1 MTSTR
6 TRGYAM
12 VAVAYAIM
20 GSIGAIV
27 TWAPGPSSM
36 LVVLRMGIGALVLA
50 VLFFRAPMWRELRR
64 PSLVRPLLLMGVL
77 DALTLLLFFVSAR
90 TTGVAIAM
98 FLVFLSPLWVALL
111 APAVL
116 RQPTDRVV
124 WPGFGI
130 AMAGL
135 ALIVVPPAMGEALD
149 LSAWGIAAGL
159 VSGLCLAGFMLVVS
173 ALRRRGLRSA
183 TIVIAEGFLDA
194 LILVPLAVWQT
205 WVAGPGLTTTDL
217 AAGLL
222 LGTVCTAFT
231 YMLWTEGVG
240 MIPVQHV
247 PILGYL
253 EPMTAPLYAFVF
265 VGEVPNVWTIAGGL
279 LIVAAGALV
288 VLRGTSPEA
297 LEGTA

>member
-1 MTSTR
+1 
-6 TRGYAM
+6 M
-12 VAVAYAIM
+12 VAVAYAVM

-27 TWAPGPSSM
+27 TWAPGPSSL
-36 LVVLRMGIGALVLA
+36 LVVLRMGIGALILA
-50 VLFFRAPMWRELRR
+50 ALFFRAPMWRELRR
-64 PSLVRPLLLMGVL
+64 PGLVRPLLLMGGL
-77 DALTLLLFFVSAR
+77 DAVTLLLFFVSAR
-90 TTGVAIAM
+90 MTGIAVAM

-130 AMAGL
+130 AMGGL
-135 ALIVVPPAMGEALD
+135 ALIIVPPATGEALE
-149 LSAWGIAAGL
+149 LSARGIAAGL
-159 VSGLCLAGFMLVVS
+159 VSGVCLAGFMLVVS

-194 LILVPLAVWQT
+194 LILLPLAVWQT
-205 WVAGPGLTTTDL
+205 WVTGPGLTGADL

-253 EPMTAPLYAFVF
+253 EPMTAPLYALVF
-265 VGEVPNVWTIAGGL
+265 VGEVPSVWTIAGGL

-288 VLRGTSPEA
+288 VLK
-297 LEGTA
+297 GTAGAAAEAVS

>member
-1 MTSTR
+1 
-6 TRGYAM
+6 M
-12 VAVAYAIM
+12 VAVAYAVM

-36 LVVLRMGIGALVLA
+36 LVVLRMGIGALILA
-50 VLFFRAPMWRELRR
+50 ALFFRAPMWRELRR
-64 PSLVRPLLLMGVL
+64 PGLVRPLLLMGGL
-77 DALTLLLFFVSAR
+77 DAVTLLLFFVSAR
-90 TTGVAIAM
+90 MTGIAVAM

-111 APAVL
+111 APAIL

-130 AMAGL
+130 AMGGL
-135 ALIVVPPAMGEALD
+135 VLIIVPPAAGEALE

-194 LILVPLAVWQT
+194 VILLPLAVWQT
-205 WVAGPGLTTTDL
+205 WVTGPGLTGADL

-253 EPMTAPLYAFVF
+253 EPMTAPLYALVF
-265 VGEVPNVWTIAGGL
+265 VGEVPSVWTIAGGL

-288 VLRGTSPEA
+288 VLRGTAGAAAEA
-297 LEGTA
+297 VS